1 VHLVPEEVRA
11 QAERLPQWLNDAKI
25 TVSFVPTPLTEQVL
39 GQSWPSTARLRTLLT
54 GGDQLHL
61 YRGEMQFAIVNHY
74 GPTEATVLCTAGAVE
89 RSARMAGELP
99 SIGRSIVNTQVYV
112 LDGRQQVVP
121 LGVVGELYIGGVG
134 VARGY
139 LSRPELT
146 AARFVPDGVSGRP
159 GERLYRTGDLVRYRG
174 DGQLEYVGRVDQQVK
189 LRGFRIELGEI
200 EAVLREHPSIRE
212 AAVLPSNDPPELR
225 KLIAYVVADQQS
237 VPSPTEWRN
246 YLASRLPDYMV
257 PALFVTLDALPLT
270 DNGKVDQRKLATT
283 RLQLSDLAGS
293 YVAPRNEI
301 ETEVAAIWA
310 EILKLE
316 RVGVDDNFFILG
328 GHSLLATQV
337 ISRIRE
343 SFQIELP
350 LRSIFE
356 MPTVSLLAA
365 AIAQR
370 EARVEDHIT
379 SQIDQISAEVLLDK
393 LDELSDDEVNE
404 LLGAFMSEEE
414 VVG

>member
-1 VHLVPEEVRA
+1 
-11 QAERLPQWLNDAKI
+11 
-25 TVSFVPTPLTEQVL
+25 
-39 GQSWPSTARLRTLLT
+39 
-54 GGDQLHL
+54 
-61 YRGEMQFAIVNHY
+61 
-74 GPTEATVLCTAGAVE
+74 
-89 RSARMAGELP
+89 
-99 SIGRSIVNTQVYV
+99 
-112 LDGRQQVVP
+112 
-121 LGVVGELYIGGVG
+121 
-134 VARGY
+134 
-139 LSRPELT
+139 
-146 AARFVPDGVSGRP
+146 
-159 GERLYRTGDLVRYRG
+159 
-174 DGQLEYVGRVDQQVK
+174 
-189 LRGFRIELGEI
+189 
-200 EAVLREHPSIRE
+200 VLREHPSIRE

-225 KLIAYVVADQQS
+225 KLIAYVVADHS
-237 VPSPTEWRN
+237 IPSATEWRN

-283 RLQLSDLAGS
+283 KLQLSDLTDS

-310 EILKLE
+310 EILKLD

-337 ISRIRE
+337 ISRMRE

-356 MPTVSLLAA
+356 MPTVSLLGA

-404 LLGAFMSEEE
+404 LLGTFMSEEE

>member
-1 VHLVPEEVRA
+1 
-11 QAERLPQWLNDAKI
+11 
-25 TVSFVPTPLTEQVL
+25 
-39 GQSWPSTARLRTLLT
+39 
-54 GGDQLHL
+54 
-61 YRGEMQFAIVNHY
+61 
-74 GPTEATVLCTAGAVE
+74 
-89 RSARMAGELP
+89 
-99 SIGRSIVNTQVYV
+99 
-112 LDGRQQVVP
+112 
-121 LGVVGELYIGGVG
+121 
-134 VARGY
+134 
-139 LSRPELT
+139 
-146 AARFVPDGVSGRP
+146 
-159 GERLYRTGDLVRYRG
+159 
-174 DGQLEYVGRVDQQVK
+174 
-189 LRGFRIELGEI
+189 
-200 EAVLREHPSIRE
+200 
-212 AAVLPSNDPPELR
+212 
-225 KLIAYVVADQQS
+225 
-237 VPSPTEWRN
+237 
-246 YLASRLPDYMV
+246 
-257 PALFVTLDALPLT
+257 
-270 DNGKVDQRKLATT
+270 
-283 RLQLSDLAGS
+283 
-293 YVAPRNEI
+293 VAPRNEI

-328 GHSLLATQV
+328 GHSLVATQV

-379 SQIDQISAEVLLDK
+379 AQIDQISAEVLLDK